1 MKSLST
7 SLACA
12 AILCPLTL
20 ANVGAQTGASP
31 LIGIWGTSISF
42 GQSIRGDLTIV
53 GARNA
58 NALTARIRGYE
69 VPVTRRGDSLSFT
82 LPGDL
87 GKFRGEIDRSTGN
100 IRGHWVQPPMVVSGV
115 PYASPVTLQSIA
127 GAWRGEVVPLE
138 DRFTLFA
145 RIDRSTDGRL
155 FAVFRNP
162 ERNLRGGSQRF
173 LVSMEGL
180 TVHFRDSTNSR
191 NSFDAAYDSAQKLL
205 TFTYPQLGRTLDLER
220 VTTPRATVFFPRAGE
235 SVRYAYR
242 PPLIESDGW
251 KVGRLDAEGLDAAK
265 ISGLVQSI
273 IDIDP
278 AVPSAP
284 LVHSLLIARHGKLLL
299 EEYFFGYDGNE
310 AHDLRSASKTF
321 ASVLAGIAIDRGAP
335 FNIHTPVLSL
345 FPEYTNVAN
354 LDDRKRRITVENLM
368 TMSTGLACDEN
379 DNDSPGNENTMQ
391 SQTAQSDWYKFIL
404 DLPMVHSPGETYAYC
419 SGTVNLLGG
428 VVRNTT
434 HMWLPDFF
442 QKYVADPLD
451 MRRYYMNL
459 GPTGEGYFGGG
470 LRLRPR
476 DLLKLGQLYL
486 DGGRWNGRRVVSAN
500 WVAQSVSPQIKT
512 GAESADGYNWHLN
525 TLHAGGKSYKEY
537 EANGNGGQFLIV
549 LPELDIAV
557 VFTAGNYNSYGVW
570 RKFRDEMVPQFVI
583 EAVNRN

>member
-1 MKSLST
+1 MKNLFA

-12 AILCPLTL
+12 AILCTMTVTR
-20 ANVGAQTGASP
+20 VGAQTGASP
-31 LIGIWGTSISF
+31 LLGIWGTSISF
-42 GQSIRGDLTIV
+42 GPSIRGDLTII
-53 GARNA
+53 GSRKAST
-58 NALTARIRGYE
+58 LTARIHGYE
-69 VPVTRRGDSLSFT
+69 VPVTCRGDSLSFT

-100 IRGHWVQPPMVVSGV
+100 IRGYWIQPVMIVNGSS
-115 PYASPVTLQSIA
+115 YASPMTLQSIA
-127 GAWRGEVVPLE
+127 GAWRGEIDPLE

-145 RIDRSTDGRL
+145 KIDRATDGRL

-162 ERNLRGGSQRF
+162 ERNLQGRAQRF
-173 LVSMEGL
+173 LVSMDGL
-180 TVHFRDSTNSR
+180 AVHFRDSINAR
-191 NSFDAAYDSAQKLL
+191 NNFDAVYDSAQKLL
-205 TFTYPQLGRTLDLER
+205 TVTYPQLGRTLDLEHL
-220 VTTPRATVFFPRAGE
+220 TTPRATEFFPRPGE

-242 PPLIESDGW
+242 PPLAESDGW
-251 KVGRLDAEGLDAAK
+251 RVGTLDAEGLDAAK
-265 ISGLVQSI
+265 VSGLVQSL
-273 IDIDP
+273 IDVDP

-284 LVHSLLIARHGKLLL
+284 LVHSVLIARHGKLVL
-299 EEYFFGYDGNE
+299 EEYFFGYDE
-310 AHDLRSASKTF
+310 SQPHDLRSASKTL
-321 ASVLAGIAIDRGAP
+321 ASVLAGIAIDHGAH

-345 FPEYTNVAN
+345 FPEYATVTNV
-354 LDDRKRRITVENLM
+354 DDRKRQITVKNLM

-379 DNDSPGNENTMQ
+379 DDNSPGNEDTMQ
-391 SQTAQSDWYKFIL
+391 NQTAQNDWYKFIL
-404 DLPMVHSPGETYAYC
+404 DLPMVRSSGETYAYC

-486 DGGRWNGRRVVSAN
+486 DGGRWNGRRVVSAS

-557 VFTAGNYNSYGVW
+557 VFTAANYNGYGVW

-583 EAVNRN
+583 GAVNRN

>member
-1 MKSLST
+1 MKNLFA

-12 AILCPLTL
+12 AVLCPVTVTSL
-20 ANVGAQTGASP
+20 GAQTGASP

-42 GQSIRGDLTIV
+42 GPVIRGDLTIL
-53 GARNA
+53 GSRNA
-58 NALTARIRGYE
+58 SALTARIHGYDI
-69 VPVTRRGDSLSFT
+69 PVTRRGDSLSFT

-87 GKFRGEIDRSTGN
+87 GKFRGEIDRRTGN
-100 IRGHWVQPPMVVSGV
+100 VRGHWVQPVTIVGGSS
-115 PYASPVTLQSIA
+115 YASPVTLQSIA
-127 GAWRGEVVPLE
+127 GAWRGKVVPLE

-145 RIDRSTDGRL
+145 KIDRGADGRL

-162 ERNLRGGSQRF
+162 ERNLRGRAQRF
-173 LVSMEGL
+173 LVSIDGL
-180 TVHFRDSTNSR
+180 TVHFRDSTNAG
-191 NSFDAAYDSAQKLL
+191 NNFDAVYDSAQKLL

-220 VTTPRATVFFPRAGE
+220 ETTPRATEFFPRPGE

-242 PPLIESDGW
+242 PPLAESDGW
-251 KVGRLDAEGLDAAK
+251 KVGALDGEGLDATK
-265 ISGLVQSI
+265 VSGLVQSI
-273 IDIDP
+273 IDVDP
-278 AVPSAP
+278 AVPGAP
-284 LVHSLLIARHGKLLL
+284 LVHSVLIAKHGKLVL
-299 EEYFFGYDGNE
+299 EEYFFGYDE
-310 AHDLRSASKTF
+310 SQPHDLRSASKTL
-321 ASVLAGIAIDRGAP
+321 ASVLAGIAIDHGAR
-335 FNIHTPVLSL
+335 FNIQTPVLSL
-345 FPEYTNVAN
+345 FPEYANVAN
-354 LDDRKRRITVENLM
+354 IDDRKRRITVKNLM

-379 DNDSPGNENTMQ
+379 DDNSPGNENTMQ
-391 SQTAQSDWYKFIL
+391 TQTAQNDWYKFIL
-404 DLPMVHSPGETYAYC
+404 DLPMVRTPGETYAYC

-451 MRRYYMNL
+451 IRRYYMNL

-486 DGGRWNGRRVVSAN
+486 DGGRWNGRRVISAS
-500 WVAQSVSPQIKT
+500 WVAGSVSPQIKT
-512 GAESADGYNWHLN
+512 GTESADGYNWHLN

-557 VFTAGNYNSYGVW
+557 VFTAANYNSYGVW
-570 RKFRDEMVPQFVI
+570 KKFRDEMVPQFVI
-583 EAVNRN
+583 GAVNRN

>member
-1 MKSLST
+1 MKNLFA
-7 SLACA
+7 SLARA
-12 AILCPLTL
+12 AILCTMTVTR
-20 ANVGAQTGASP
+20 VGAQTGASP
-31 LIGIWGTSISF
+31 LGIWGTSISF
-42 GQSIRGDLTIV
+42 GPSIRGDLTIL
-53 GARNA
+53 GSRNA
-58 NALTARIRGYE
+58 STLTARIHGYE

-100 IRGHWVQPPMVVSGV
+100 IRGHWVQPVMIVNGSS
-115 PYASPVTLQSIA
+115 YASPMTLKSIA
-127 GAWRGEVVPLE
+127 GAWRGEVDALE

-145 RIDRSTDGRL
+145 KIDRAADGRL

-162 ERNLRGGSQRF
+162 ERNLRGRAQRF
-173 LVSMEGL
+173 LVSMDGL
-180 TVHFRDSTNSR
+180 AVHFRDSTNAR
-191 NSFDAAYDSAQKLL
+191 NNFDAVYDSAQKLL
-205 TFTYPQLGRTLDLER
+205 TFTYPQLGRTLDLEHL
-220 VTTPRATVFFPRAGE
+220 TTPRATEFFPRPGE

-242 PPLIESDGW
+242 PPLAESDGW
-251 KVGRLDAEGLDAAK
+251 RVGTLDAEGLDAAK
-265 ISGLVQSI
+265 VSGLVQSL
-273 IDIDP
+273 IDVDP

-284 LVHSLLIARHGKLLL
+284 LVHSVLIARHGKLLL
-299 EEYFFGYDGNE
+299 EEYFFGYDE
-310 AHDLRSASKTF
+310 SQPHDLRSASKTL
-321 ASVLAGIAIDRGAP
+321 ASVLAGIAIDHGAR

-345 FPEYTNVAN
+345 FPEYATVAN
-354 LDDRKRRITVENLM
+354 LDDRKRQITVKNLM

-379 DNDSPGNENTMQ
+379 DDNSPGNEDTMQ
-391 SQTAQSDWYKFIL
+391 NQTAQNDWYKFIL
-404 DLPMVHSPGETYAYC
+404 DLPMVRSPGETYAYC

-451 MRRYYMNL
+451 IRRYYMNL

-486 DGGRWNGRRVVSAN
+486 DGGRWNGRRVVSAS
-500 WVAQSVSPQIKT
+500 WVAESVSPQIKT

-557 VFTAGNYNSYGVW
+557 VFTAANYNSYGVW
-570 RKFRDEMVPQFVI
+570 KKFRDEMVPQFVI
-583 EAVNRN
+583 GAVNRN